1 MVYKER
7 DRKVRPVSGKER
19 FRFTEGLL
27 TKEYKEKR
35 RDRQKSPVWRG
46 IRFIEGPV

>member
-1 MVYKER
+1 MVYIER
-7 DRKVRPVSGKER
+7 DRKVCPVSGIER
-19 FRFTEGLL
+19 LRFPEVFL

-35 RDRQKSPVWRG
+35 RDRQKNPVSRG